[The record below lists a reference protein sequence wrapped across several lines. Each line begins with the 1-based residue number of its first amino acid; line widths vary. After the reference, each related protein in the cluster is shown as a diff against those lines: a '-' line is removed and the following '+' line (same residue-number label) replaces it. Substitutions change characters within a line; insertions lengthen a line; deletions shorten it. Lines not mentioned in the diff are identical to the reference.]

1 MKIQSNKLRQSAKG
15 RECTARIPGCCNGN
29 PETVVL
35 AHLPSGSKGVGMKGQ
50 DQIAIFACSS
60 CHDRIDSRSKGEID
74 WKDML
79 RALRE
84 TQEIWIAEGLMV
96 IK

>member
-1 MKIQSNKLRQSAKG
+1 MKIQSNKLRASARGKD
-15 RECTARIPGCCNGN
+15 CTVRISGVCNEN

-35 AHLPSGSKGVGMKGQ
+35 AHLPSGSKGIGMKGH
-50 DQIAIFACSS
+50 DTIAVFACSA
-60 CHDRIDSRSKGEID
+60 CHDVIDGRSKGEID

-84 TQEIWIAEGLMV
+84 TQEIWINEGLML